1 MRTNTFTFNSTQFEK
16 ISPFYMLLDENLT
29 IISFGESAAKLFML
43 DGKQSFCSLFKIVLP
58 AITQTTF
65 ETLKQV
71 KDEVFML
78 EQKTLRQYTC
88 DIIKHFLHKYDD
100 DVMMVAEKLDIGK
113 STIYKMIQQREIV
126 I

>member
-1 MRTNTFTFNSTQFEK
+1 MRYHFPGNIRELKAMMDLACVMCNDNEIRAEDISYTSTK
-16 ISPFYMLLDENLT
+16 
-29 IISFGESAAKLFML
+29 A
-43 DGKQSFCSLFKIVLP
+43 
-58 AITQTTF
+58 
-65 ETLKQV
+65 
-71 KDEVFML
+71 DEVFTL